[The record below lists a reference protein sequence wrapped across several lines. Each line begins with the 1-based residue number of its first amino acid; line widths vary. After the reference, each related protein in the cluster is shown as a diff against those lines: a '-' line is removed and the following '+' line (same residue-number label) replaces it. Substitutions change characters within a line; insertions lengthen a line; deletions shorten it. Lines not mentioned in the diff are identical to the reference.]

1 MIRLGIAVEGETEIE
16 FVKNMLVPHLHEH
29 SVDARPT
36 MPGGQGGDIR
46 ISRLADGMASLTWD
60 FDVVTCFVDFYGFKG
75 KKPAETVDQLERRI
89 DQALAERSPKYPCGD
104 RLWAYVQSHEFEA
117 LLYSDVSAFK
127 IFPEAS
133 ASAMQDLQHA
143 ARSFISPEHIN
154 DGPSTAP
161 SKRIKQAIPQFQK
174 RLDGPIVASEIGLSA
189 IRSKC
194 PRFDAWVARLEALRH
209 L

>member
-16 FVKNMLVPHLHEH
+16 FVKNMLVPHLYEH

-46 ISRLADGMASLTWD
+46 ISRLAGGMASLTWD

-75 KKPAETVDQLERRI
+75 RKPGETVDQLERRI
-89 DQALAERSPKYPCGD
+89 DQAMAERSLKYPCGD

-117 LLYSDVSAFK
+117 LLYSDISAFE

-133 ASAMQDLQHA
+133 ASAIRDLRHA
-143 ARSFISPEHIN
+143 VGSFISPEHIN
-154 DGPSTAP
+154 DGPGTTP
-161 SKRIKQAIPQFQK
+161 SKRIKQAIPQFRK
-174 RLDGPIVASEIGLSA
+174 RRDGPIVASEIGLSA

-194 PRFDAWVARLEALRH
+194 PRFGAWVDRLEALRH